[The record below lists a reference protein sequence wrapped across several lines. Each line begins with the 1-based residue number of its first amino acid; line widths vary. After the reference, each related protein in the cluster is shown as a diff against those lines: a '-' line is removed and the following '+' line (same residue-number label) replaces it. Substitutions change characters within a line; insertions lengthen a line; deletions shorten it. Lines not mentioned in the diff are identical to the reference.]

1 MHVKPRDKEFFGTTL
16 ALTTAII
23 SGFAI
28 PLNKIFVTGLDPA
41 VFTAVRA
48 IIIGFIFLVLS
59 FMKNE
64 INMQKIR
71 KLPLGYL
78 LSIGIIGGGLAF
90 LLYFTGLKLTTVGRA
105 AFLHKTLPI
114 YVTIFAFIFLRERI
128 GKKQLYALL
137 VMLAGTFALLSA
149 TISPSFLWENP
160 SFGDMLIIGATILW
174 AVENTIAKKALLK
187 QSSLVVSFARMF
199 FGSLVLFGFVII
211 AGNLGALS
219 SLTAY
224 QVSSLLVSTAI
235 LFGYVF
241 FWYWSLKYINVSK
254 AASLLLMSPVI
265 SLVLGYI
272 MFREPVPLL
281 QIIGSVLVLIGAR
294 YMVSVKSEMATGI

>member
-1 MHVKPRDKEFFGTTL
+1 MNKEGFGTIL

-48 IIIGFIFLVLS
+48 LIIGLIFLALS
-59 FMKNE
+59 FMKGDFKSRNLK
-64 INMQKIR
+64 KI
-71 KLPLGYL
+71 PWGYL
-78 LSIGIIGGGLAF
+78 LAIGIIGGGLAF
-90 LLYFTGLKLTTVGRA
+90 LLYFTGLKFTTAGRA

-114 YVTIFAFIFLRERI
+114 YVTIFAYLFLKEKVS
-128 GKKQLYALL
+128 KKQLYSLL
-137 VMLAGTFALLSA
+137 IMFAGTLAIVSA

-160 SFGDMLIIGATILW
+160 GFGDMLIIGATILW

-187 QSSLVVSFARMF
+187 GSNFIVSFARMF
-199 FGSLVLFGFVII
+199 FGSMVLFGVVVLT
-211 AGNLGALS
+211 GNIGAVFALTQMQILS
-219 SLTAY
+219 LM
-224 QVSSLLVSTAI
+224 VSTAI

-254 AASLLLMSPVI
+254 AASLLLLSPVI
-265 SLVLGYI
+265 SLVLGI
-272 MFREPVPLL
+272 ILFGETVPML
-281 QIIGSVLVLIGAR
+281 QLAGSILILIGAR
-294 YMVSVKSEMATGI
+294 YMISVKSEMATGV